1 MLADFVL
8 EKLPLQ
14 RILQPVLILASGADR
29 LLPSVVEARRLRRV
43 LPNTQWVTLP
53 ESGHACLLE
62 ADVRLDRILQ
72 SQAFLPPS
80 RQLALGRAC

>member
-29 LLPSVVEARRLRRV
+29 LLPSVVEARRLVRA
-43 LPNTQWVTLP
+43 LPSTQTVTLP

-62 ADVRLDRILQ
+62 ADVRLGRILQ

-80 RQLALGRAC
+80 RQLALGRAT